1 MASKASGRRKTTC
14 QGTNGRARILPS
26 LELDRQEPLPPR
38 EWFVFPFFRG
48 TKGDNQRT
56 TGCTVKKEMSP
67 LADRVFEIAI
77 YIVLGAA
84 CWSVSWLFFPDAAF
98 EGYALTA
105 FGISLASCIGP
116 LLWPFGL
123 KDAKQDSLSVFV
135 IMGFRFSVLLAALA
149 ISTATKWQ
157 HHNSFCNCLLG
168 YYFPFLILQSAFLV
182 RNQSLQH
189 PPQS

>member
-1 MASKASGRRKTTC
+1 MASKASSRRKTTC
-14 QGTNGRARILPS
+14 LATNGRARLLPS
-26 LELDRQEPLPPR
+26 LELDRQEPIPPGER
-38 EWFVFPFFRG
+38 FDSPFFRG
-48 TKGDNQRT
+48 TKGDNQRK

-67 LADRVFEIAI
+67 LADRIFEIALYVI
-77 YIVLGAA
+77 LGAA
-84 CWSVSWLFFPDAAF
+84 CWSLSWFFFPKAAF
-98 EGYALTA
+98 EGYSLTA
-105 FGISLASCIGP
+105 FGVSLASCLGP

-123 KDAKQDSLSVFV
+123 KDSEQDSLSIFV

-168 YYFPFLILQSAFLV
+168 YYFPFLLLQSALLI